1 MTSDDY
7 ERFVQIL
14 QNLAVVYGKKLDDEQ
29 IKFYWNALKD
39 RPLADIE
46 ARAEKYGQKGRFFP
60 KPRDIRPNEAFTE
73 VVEESTDSKKRW
85 EQLNRESE
93 AVWNERLRVDPLRTK
108 IQLAA
113 ALAARYSVE
122 PDQSSTVLA
131 GKREWL
137 RERRL
142 ELLREAVT
150 AGRPEI
156 VLQDMHLWTD
166 LLMTEGGYKVIDH
179 LAERATKLGREPFLS
194 RANYHEK
201 AVKQVTSEA
210 A

>member
-14 QNLAVVYGKKLDDEQ
+14 QNLATVYGKKLDDEQ

-60 KPRDIRPNEAFTE
+60 KPRDIRPNEAYTE
-73 VVEESTDSKKRW
+73 VVEESAESKKRF

-93 AVWNERLRVDPLRTK
+93 VVWNERLRVDPLRTK
-108 IQLAA
+108 LQLAA
-113 ALAARYSVE
+113 ALAARYSLE
-122 PDQSSTVLA
+122 SDQGSVILA
-131 GKREWL
+131 EKREWL
-137 RERRL
+137 RGRRL
-142 ELLREAVT
+142 ELLREAIG

-156 VLQDMHLWTD
+156 ALQDLHLWTD
-166 LLMTEGGYKVIDH
+166 LLMSEGGYKVIDH
-179 LAERATKLGREPFLS
+179 LADRATILGREPFLARS
-194 RANYHEK
+194 HFHAK
-201 AVKQVTSEA
+201 PVKQVISEA

>member
-7 ERFVQIL
+7 ERFVTIL
-14 QNLAVVYGKKLDDEQ
+14 QNLADVYGKKLDDAQ

-46 ARAEKYGQKGRFFP
+46 LRAEKYGQKGKFFP

-73 VVEESTDSKKRW
+73 VVEESAESKRRF

-93 AVWNERLRVDPLRTK
+93 AVWNERLRADPLK
-108 IQLAA
+108 AKLQLAA

-122 PDQSSTVLA
+122 ADQGSTILA
-131 GKREWL
+131 EKREWL
-137 RERRL
+137 RGRRL
-142 ELLREAVT
+142 ELLKEAVD

-156 VLQDMHLWTD
+156 VLQDLHLWTD
-166 LLMTEGGYKVIDH
+166 LLMTEGGHRVIDR
-179 LAERATKLGREPFLS
+179 LAEHATRLQREPFLS
-194 RANYHEK
+194 RSHHHEK
-201 AVKQVTSEA
+201 PVKQAQSEA